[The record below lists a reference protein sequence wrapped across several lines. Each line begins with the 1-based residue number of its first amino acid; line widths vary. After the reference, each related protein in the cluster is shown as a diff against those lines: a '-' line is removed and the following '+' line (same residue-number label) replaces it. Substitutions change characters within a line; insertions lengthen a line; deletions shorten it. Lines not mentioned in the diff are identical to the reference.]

1 MSAEK
6 ENVFR
11 TLREEPLLASR
22 LRCRFGWHK
31 WLKWSKAYKESY
43 YHAQERYCDS
53 CNKFD
58 RRKLKL
64 PL

>member
-11 TLREEPLLASR
+11 VLREEPLLASR
-22 LRCRFGWHK
+22 VLCRFGWHK
-31 WLKWSKAYKESY
+31 WQKWGKAYKESY
-43 YHAQERYCDS
+43 YHAQDRHCDS
-53 CNKFD
+53 CNKFS
-58 RRKLKL
+58 RKQIKL

>member
-11 TLREEPLLASR
+11 TLREEPMLVTR

-31 WLKWSKAYKESY
+31 WVRWGEAYKESY
-43 YHAQERYCDS
+43 YYVQERHCDS
-53 CNKFD
+53 CNKLD
-58 RRKLKL
+58 RRQTKTF
-64 PL
+64 

>member
-22 LRCRFGWHK
+22 VLCRFGWHK
-31 WLKWSKAYKESY
+31 WLKWGKSYKESY
-43 YHAQERYCDS
+43 YYVQERHCDS
-53 CNKFD
+53 CNKLD
-58 RRKLKL
+58 RRKLEL